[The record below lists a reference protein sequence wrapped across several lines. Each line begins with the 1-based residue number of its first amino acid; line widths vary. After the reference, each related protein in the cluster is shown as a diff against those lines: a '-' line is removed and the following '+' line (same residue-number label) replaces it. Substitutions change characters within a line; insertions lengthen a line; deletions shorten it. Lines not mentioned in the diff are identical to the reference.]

1 MTRPLNHNVCK
12 VGKFRLSANQAN
24 QNNPAPKSSKPS
36 GIIRAQIMLPS
47 DLLSHWM
54 DLTPPSVSA
63 PTANAY
69 EPCTWWPSA
78 ETISHFT
85 VYVPSSKSGRE
96 NSSCDDL
103 AFYSA
108 GLPVNIGVALLS

>member
-12 VGKFRLSANQAN
+12 VGKFRLSATQAN

-36 GIIRAQIMLPS
+36 GINRAKIMLPS
-47 DLLSHWM
+47 YLLSPWM
-54 DLTPPSVSA
+54 DLTPPSVAS
-63 PTANAY
+63 PTSKAY
-69 EPCTWWPSA
+69 EQSTGWPSA

-103 AFYSA
+103 
-108 GLPVNIGVALLS
+108 